1 MPTAPL
7 RLNSLALGVVFALV
21 ATACSNFRAVD
32 RGDWRRVYTKDAA
45 TVKSLDAPQEIIT
58 REKYE
63 EELANDVR
71 RTWAPQ
77 PGWSPPW
84 LLDTDEIG
92 LTVGEVMEFRID
104 ELKPVEVQVKGDVAT
119 LFWGQ
124 RIKKDEWKDGT
135 DVTRRESTLFVQGKT
150 KGKATIR
157 IVTEDTTKDIPVTV
171 K

>member
-1 MPTAPL
+1 MET
-7 RLNSLALGVVFALV
+7 RLFLIGSILALAVG
-21 ATACSNFRAVD
+21 CSSFKAVD
-32 RGDWRRVYTKDAA
+32 RGDWRRVYTKDAS

-71 RTWAPQ
+71 RTWSPS

-92 LTVGEVMEFRID
+92 LTLNEVMEFRID
-104 ELKPVEVQVKGDVAT
+104 EVKPVEVQVLGAAAT
-119 LFWGQ
+119 VYWGQ
-124 RIKKDEWKDGT
+124 RIKRDEWKEGSDI
-135 DVTRRESTLFVQGKT
+135 TRRESSLFVQGT
-150 KGKATIR
+150 SKGKMTIR
-157 IVTEDTTKDIPVTV
+157 LIAEDTTKDVPVTV

>member
-1 MPTAPL
+1 MET
-7 RLNSLALGVVFALV
+7 RLFLIVSVLALAIG
-21 ATACSNFRAVD
+21 CSSFRAVD
-32 RGDWRRVYTKDAA
+32 RGDWRRVYTKDAS

-71 RTWAPQ
+71 RTWSPS

-84 LLDTDEIG
+84 LLDTEEIG
-92 LTVGEVMEFRID
+92 LAPNEVMEFRID

-124 RIKKDEWKDGT
+124 RIKKDEWKDGN
-135 DVTRRESTLFVQGKT
+135 DVTRRESTLFVQGKS
-150 KGKATIR
+150 KGKAVIR
-157 IVTEDTTKDIPVTV
+157 LVTEDTTKDIPVTV